1 MEYYKNLSLESIHYF
16 CEFDLIWK
24 VEEWR
29 DVPNYFGLYHI
40 SDLGRV
46 KSLSKIKLNQGI
58 NAFYS
63 KEKILKGAVLKS
75 GYVSVALVFDNNQK
89 TFKIQQLVA
98 MAFLNH
104 IPCGY
109 ELVINHKNFIRTD
122 NRKLNLE
129 VITPRENGNKKHI
142 KSSSQYTGVSWV
154 KCRNKWSS
162 KIFIN
167 GKNKHLGIFVNE
179 IDAHNAYQE
188 ALNNLIIKQ

>member
-1 MEYYKNLSLESIHYF
+1 MNYSKNLSLEPIKYF

-24 VEEWR
+24 IEEWNNLPEYEKIYK
-29 DVPNYFGLYHI
+29 V

-46 KSLSKIKLNQGI
+46 KSLSRIVLNKGI
-58 NAFYS
+58 NPFYS
-63 KEKILKGAVLKS
+63 KEKILKGAMLKC
-75 GYVSVALVFDNNQK
+75 GYLTVSLSKFTKSK

-98 MAFLNH
+98 IAFLGH
-104 IPCGY
+104 KLCGY
-109 ELVINHKNFIRTD
+109 EKVINHKNFIRID

-129 VITPRENGNKKHI
+129 IITPRENGNKKHI

-167 GKNKHLGIFVNE
+167 GKNKHLGIFKNE
-179 IDAHNAYQE
+179 IDAHNAYQN
-188 ALNNLIIKQ
+188 ALNNLIIK